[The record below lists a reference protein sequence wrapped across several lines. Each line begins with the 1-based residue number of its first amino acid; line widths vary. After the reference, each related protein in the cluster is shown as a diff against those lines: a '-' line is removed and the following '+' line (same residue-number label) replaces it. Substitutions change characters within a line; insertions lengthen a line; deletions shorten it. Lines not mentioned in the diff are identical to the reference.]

1 MFSQQIHE
9 LIKVMMSMS
18 VIIPLPSSQRRLI
31 HILKSCALCSH
42 LCIWS
47 ISSRISLFSSFHP
60 LKSSCTICD
69 TMQCTH
75 TQKLAVFQHFFF
87 LEIPTQNNPSS
98 EQWVTVHFTGYNYA
112 KLSER
117 YPLPIDT
124 LLANHSSNS

>member
-87 LEIPTQNNPSS
+87 SGNPNTEQSLLRTMGNCSFYRIQLCKVVRKIPTA
-98 EQWVTVHFTGYNYA
+98 Y
-112 KLSER
+112 R
-117 YPLPIDT
+117 YPIG
-124 LLANHSSNS
+124 